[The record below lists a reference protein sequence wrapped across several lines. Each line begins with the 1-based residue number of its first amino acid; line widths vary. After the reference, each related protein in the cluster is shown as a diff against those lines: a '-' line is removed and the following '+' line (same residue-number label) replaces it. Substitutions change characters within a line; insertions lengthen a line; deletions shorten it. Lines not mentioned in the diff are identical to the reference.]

1 MKLIEEIL
9 QLIKE
14 GKYDECLV
22 KCERKLQIDPENS
35 VALFGISYALFH
47 KGEYEKSYA
56 YAQKNLLKVKENE
69 INVLLRFV
77 GLYDLISMN
86 KFDKDMK
93 SLLDSLDTE
102 NEKTSNKIKMF
113 VILYHIFNS
122 DSKKAN
128 ELYGELSEERKK
140 EFLNYLLDNVIKGK
154 TAQKMKRYLK
164 F

>member
-93 SLLDSLDTE
+93 SLLDSLNTE
-102 NEKTSNKIKMF
+102 DEKTSNKIKMF

-140 EFLNYLLDNVIKGK
+140 EFLNYLIDNVIKGK
-154 TAQKMKRYLK
+154 TAKIMKKYLK